1 MKGLL
6 ALFALL
12 AVVTLVPALAV
23 AQSSSTPT
31 GPTENTKG
39 VISKIQS
46 VACANASQ
54 DSCRTQLVITAGP
67 TSGSQTPGHPI
78 ATIAP
83 VTVLIMPQT
92 PITWTRFNKTVQPNQ
107 LKPGD
112 AVDIDYHNVGGV
124 NIATRVN
131 VSLQ

>member
-6 ALFALL
+6 AVFALVAIAAL
-12 AVVTLVPALAV
+12 APALAV
-23 AQSSSTPT
+23 AQSTFSPT

-39 VISKIQS
+39 IIAKIQS
-46 VACANASQ
+46 IACATANQ

-67 TSGSQTPGHPI
+67 TSGSQTPGHPV
-78 ATIAP
+78 ATVAP
-83 VTVLIMPQT
+83 ITVLIMPQT
-92 PITWTRFNKTVQPNQ
+92 PIMWTRFNRTVKPNQ

-124 NIATRVN
+124 NVATRVN

>member
-1 MKGLL
+1 MKTLL
-6 ALFALL
+6 ALCALV
-12 AVVTLVPALAV
+12 AVVALAPALAV
-23 AQSSSTPT
+23 AQTTSTPT

-39 VISKIQS
+39 VIAKIQS
-46 VACANASQ
+46 IECATSNQ

-83 VTVLIMPQT
+83 ITVLIMPQT
-92 PITWTRFNKTVQPNQ
+92 PITWTRFHKTVQPNQ